1 MNRLSLIFAL
11 TLTATAQT
19 EPAPAAPA
27 AAPVPTSYKQLVY
40 PPLKAVTP
48 PEPVEFT
55 LSNGMRVFLLENHEL
70 PVLHGF
76 AMVRAGNLCDPADK
90 RGLSQV
96 MAEVMRSGGT
106 RTKTGDQIDEDL
118 ENVAASVESSMGET
132 SATVGFSGLKET
144 EDQLLAVFKDV
155 LTSPEFRQ
163 EKIDLSL
170 NQFRGG
176 IARRNDE
183 AGEIP
188 RRELLSLLYGRD
200 NSYGWTTEL
209 EHLNNIK
216 RQDLVNFYQRYY
228 FPKNIMLAVYGDF
241 TVAQMRTK
249 LEAIFGGWTV
259 DQPAVPA
266 FPQVTA
272 KPAPGIFFAEKPDV
286 TQTFFSIGHLG
297 GTLRDKDYPA
307 LEVATNI
314 LGDGFKSRLMA
325 QIRTKLGY
333 AYSIGASWSAN
344 YNHPGT
350 FRIGGSTKSAS
361 TVETIQ
367 AINVEI
373 EKMRTT
379 EVTPVELAE
388 AKQSVLNSFV
398 FFFDSPEKTLNR
410 VLQYAYHGYPKD
422 FLFQYQKAIESVTR
436 ADVLRVMK
444 QYVHPDQL
452 TIVAVGNPKE
462 MPKPLSTLGTVNT
475 IDLTI
480 PQPKKELASADTASL
495 ARGKALLQNAQQ
507 AMGGADKLAAVKDFT
522 VTLDLILPP
531 SQGGITMKQ
540 TIRYLAP
547 SYYRQD
553 QVLPFGTIIA
563 YINGNAGW
571 LSTPQ
576 GTQDMP
582 PEIVKQAQGELFRN
596 IVTLI
601 LSDRVAGRTVNAVSP
616 NTVEIAGGGE
626 LVRMEFDLN
635 GRPSKLIYTDA
646 GQPETVESYTDF
658 RDVNGLKFPFKSTV
672 QQGGQPAGAATIAT
686 FTFNTGLKAEEIGKR
701 P

>member
-1 MNRLSLIFAL
+1 VKRFAL
-11 TLTATAQT
+11 ILTFTLTALAQT
-19 EPAPAAPA
+19 
-27 AAPVPTSYKQLVY
+27 APVPTYKQLVY

-48 PEPVEFT
+48 PEPVELT

-70 PVLHGF
+70 PILRGF
-76 AMVRAGNLCDPADK
+76 AMVRTGNLFDPSDK

-96 MAEVMRSGGT
+96 MSEVMRSGGT
-106 RTKTGDQIDEDL
+106 RAKTGDQIDEEL

-132 SATVGFSGLKET
+132 SATVSFSGLKET
-144 EDQLLAVFKDV
+144 EDQVLAVFKDV

-163 EKIDLSL
+163 DKIDLSL
-170 NQFRGG
+170 NQYRGG

-188 RRELLSLLYGRD
+188 RRELLSRLYGSD
-200 NSYGWTTEL
+200 NSYGWTIEY

-216 RQDLVNFYQRYY
+216 RDDVVNFYRRYY
-228 FPKNIMLAVYGDF
+228 FPKNIMLGVYGDF

-259 DQPAVPA
+259 EQPAVPA

-307 LEVATNI
+307 LEVANNI
-314 LGDGFKSRLMA
+314 LGEGFKSRLMA
-325 QIRTKLGY
+325 QIRTRLGY
-333 AYSIGASWSAN
+333 AYSIGANWAAN

-367 AINVEI
+367 AIKVEI
-373 EKMRTT
+373 EKMRTA

-388 AKQSVLNSFV
+388 AKQAVLNSFV

-444 QYVHPDQL
+444 QYVHPDEL

-462 MPKPLSTLGTVNT
+462 MPKPLSTLGAVNT

-480 PQPKKELASADTASL
+480 PEPKKEVAASDAASL

-507 AMGGADKLAAVKDFT
+507 AMGGADKLAAVKDLSI
-522 VTLDLILPP
+522 TLDMVLPP
-531 SQGGITMKQ
+531 SQGGLAIKQ
-540 TIRYLAP
+540 TVRYLAP
-547 SYYRQD
+547 SHYRQD
-553 QVLPFGTIIA
+553 QTLPFGLVIA

-582 PEIVKQAQGELFRN
+582 AEIVQQAQGEAFRN
-596 IVTLI
+596 LVTLM

-616 NTVEIAGGGE
+616 NAVEIAGGGQ
-626 LVRMEFDLN
+626 VARMEFDLA
-635 GRPSKLIYTDA
+635 GLPSKLIYTDA

-658 RDVNGLKFPFKSTV
+658 RDVSGLKLPFKSTV
-672 QQGGQPAGAATIAT
+672 QQAGQPAGVSTISAYT
-686 FTFNTGLKAEEIGKR
+686 INTGITAEVIAKR

>member
-1 MNRLSLIFAL
+1 VKRFILI
-11 TLTATAQT
+11 LTAALAASAQT
-19 EPAPAAPA
+19 APIP
-27 AAPVPTSYKQLVY
+27 SYKQLVY

-48 PEPVEFT
+48 PEPVEIT

-70 PVLHGF
+70 PILHGF
-76 AMVRAGNLCDPADK
+76 AMVRTGNLLDPSDK

-106 RTKTGDQIDEDL
+106 RAKTGDQIDEEL

-163 EKIDLSL
+163 DKIDLSL
-170 NQFRGG
+170 NQFKGG

-200 NSYGWTTEL
+200 NSYGWSTEY

-241 TVAQMRTK
+241 TVAQMRAK
-249 LEAIFGGWTV
+249 LETLFGGWTV
-259 DQPAVPA
+259 QQPNVPA
-266 FPQVTA
+266 FPKVTA
-272 KPAPGIFFAEKPDV
+272 KPAPGIYFAEKPDV

-297 GTLRDKDYPA
+297 GMLRDKDYPA

-314 LGDGFKSRLMA
+314 LGEGFKSRLMA

-333 AYSIGASWSAN
+333 AYSIGASWAAN

-367 AINVEI
+367 AIKVEI
-373 EKMRTT
+373 EKMRTA

-388 AKQSVLNSFV
+388 AKQAVLNSFV
-398 FFFDSPEKTLNR
+398 FFFDSPEKTLTR

-422 FLFQYQKAIESVTR
+422 FLFQYQKSIESVTR

-444 QYVHPDQL
+444 QYIQPDQL

-462 MPKPLSTLGTVNT
+462 MPKPLSTLGPVNV

-480 PQPKKELASADTASL
+480 PEPKQELAASDAASL
-495 ARGKALLQNAQQ
+495 ARGKALLQRAQQ
-507 AMGGADKLAAVKDFT
+507 AMGGTDKLAAIKD
-522 VTLDLILPP
+522 VTQILDLAMAP

-547 SYYRQD
+547 THYRQD
-553 QVLPFGTIIA
+553 QVLPFGTVIA
-563 YINGNAGW
+563 YINGNTGW
-571 LSTPQ
+571 LATPQ

-582 PEIVKQAQGELFRN
+582 AEIVKQAQGEAFRN
-596 IVTLI
+596 LLPLI
-601 LSDRVAGRTVNAVSP
+601 LSDRIPGRSVNAINP
-616 NTVEIAGGGE
+616 TTVEIAGGGE
-626 LVRMEFDLN
+626 TVRLEFDPATGL
-635 GRPSKLIYTDA
+635 PSKMMYRSTGA
-646 GQPETVESYTDF
+646 PGVPAESTETMSDF
-658 RDVNGLKFPFKSTV
+658 RDASGFKVPFKV
-672 QQGGQPAGAATIAT
+672 LIEQGTERIGQATIASY
-686 FTFNTGLKAEEIGKR
+686 TFNTGLTPEGIGKR

>member
-1 MNRLSLIFAL
+1 VKRLVLIF
-11 TLTATAQT
+11 TLAAAAFAQT
-19 EPAPAAPA
+19 
-27 AAPVPTSYKQLVY
+27 AAPVPSYKQLVY
-40 PPLKAVTP
+40 PPLKEVKP
-48 PEPVEFT
+48 PEPTEIT

-76 AMVRAGNLCDPADK
+76 ALVRTGNLFDPNDK

-106 RTKTGDQIDEDL
+106 KTKTGDQIDEDL
-118 ENVAASVESSMGET
+118 ENIAGSVESSMGET

-144 EDQLLAVFKDV
+144 GDQVLAVFKDV
-155 LTSPEFRQ
+155 LTAPEFRQ

-170 NQFRGG
+170 NQFKGG

-183 AGEIP
+183 AGDIP

-200 NSYGWTTEL
+200 NSYGWTIEY

-241 TVAQMRTK
+241 TVAEMKTK
-249 LEAIFGGWTV
+249 LESLFGSWKAE
-259 DQPAVPA
+259 QPAVPA
-266 FPQVTA
+266 FPAVAA
-272 KPAPGIFFAEKPDV
+272 KPAPGIYFAEKPDV
-286 TQTFFSIGHLG
+286 TQTFFSIGHMG
-297 GTLRDKDYPA
+297 GMLKDKDYPA
-307 LEVATNI
+307 LEVASNI

-333 AYSIGASWSAN
+333 AYSIGATWAAN

-367 AINVEI
+367 AIKVEI
-373 EKMRTT
+373 EKLRMA
-379 EVTPVELAE
+379 EVTPVELSE

-410 VLQYAYHGYPKD
+410 VMTYAYQGYPKD

-436 ADVLRVMK
+436 ADILRVAK
-444 QYVHPDQL
+444 EYIHPEQL

-480 PQPKKELASADTASL
+480 PQPKQILAAASDTSL
-495 ARGKALLQNAQQ
+495 AQGKALLQRAQQ
-507 AMGGADKLAAVKDFT
+507 ALGGTEKLAAIKDST
-522 VTLDLILPP
+522 VVLDMTMAP

-540 TIRYLAP
+540 TIRTLLP
-547 SYYRQD
+547 GHYRQD
-553 QVLPFGTIIA
+553 QVLPFGTVIA
-563 YINGNAGW
+563 YVNGNKGW

-582 PEIVKQAQGELFRN
+582 AEIVKQAQGEAFRN
-596 IVTLI
+596 FPAII
-601 LSDRVAGRTVNAVSP
+601 LSDRIAGRTVNAVGP
-616 NTVEIAGGGE
+616 NTVEISGDG
-626 LVRMEFDLN
+626 
-635 GRPSKLIYTDA
+635 
-646 GQPETVESYTDF
+646 ETVRIELDATGLPAKMLYRAPGANGAPTEVTEAMSDF
-658 RDVNGLKFPFKSTV
+658 REVSGLKVPFKV
-672 QQGGQPAGAATIAT
+672 VIQQGTESVGQATMT
-686 FTFNTGLKAEEIGKR
+686 SYSFNTGLTPEVIGKR

>member
-1 MNRLSLIFAL
+1 MKRLLLNLTFAL
-11 TLTATAQT
+11 AAVAQT
-19 EPAPAAPA
+19 API
-27 AAPVPTSYKQLVY
+27 PTYKQLVY

-48 PEPVEFT
+48 PEPVEIT

-70 PVLHGF
+70 PVLRGF
-76 AMVRAGNLCDPADK
+76 AMVRTGNLFDPGDK

-106 RTKTGDQIDEDL
+106 RAKTGDQIDEEL
-118 ENVAASVESSMGET
+118 ENIAASVESSMGET
-132 SATVGFSGLKET
+132 SASVGFSGLKET
-144 EDQLLAVFKDV
+144 EDQVLAVFRDV

-163 EKIDLSL
+163 DKIDLSL

-200 NSYGWTTEL
+200 NSYGWSTEY
-209 EHLNNIK
+209 EHLGNIK
-216 RQDLVNFYQRYY
+216 RDDLVNFYRRYY
-228 FPKNIMLAVYGDF
+228 FPKNVMLGVYGDF

-249 LEAIFGGWTV
+249 LEALFGGWTV
-259 DQPAVPA
+259 EQAAVPA

-272 KPAPGIFFAEKPDV
+272 KAAPGIFFAEKADV
-286 TQTFFSIGHLG
+286 TQTFFSMGHLG

-307 LEVATNI
+307 LEVANNI
-314 LGDGFKSRLMA
+314 LGEGFKSRLMS

-333 AYSIGASWSAN
+333 AYSIGATWAAN

-367 AINVEI
+367 AIKTEI

-379 EVTPVELAE
+379 EVTAVELSE
-388 AKQSVLNSFV
+388 AKQAVLNSFV

-444 QYVHPDQL
+444 QYVQPEQL
-452 TIVAVGNPKE
+452 TIVAVGNPKD
-462 MPKPLSTLGTVNT
+462 MPKPLTTLGAVNA
-475 IDLTI
+475 IDLAI
-480 PQPKKELASADTASL
+480 PEPKRQLAAADSESL
-495 ARGKALLQNAQQ
+495 ARGKALLQTAQA
-507 AMGGADKLAAVKDFT
+507 AMGGADRLAAIKDLT
-522 VTLDLILPP
+522 TTLELKLPP
-531 SQGGITMKQ
+531 EQGGITMKA
-540 TIRYLAP
+540 TVCYLAP
-547 SYYRQD
+547 AYFRQE
-553 QVLPFGTIIA
+553 QVLPFGTIVV
-563 YINGNAGW
+563 YINGDAGW

-582 PEIVKQAQGELFRN
+582 AEIVKQAQGEVFRN
-596 IVTLI
+596 LVTLI
-601 LSDRVAGRTVNAVSP
+601 LSDRVAGRTVNAVSA
-616 NTVEIAGGGE
+616 NAVEISGGGQVAR
-626 LVRMEFDLN
+626 LEFDATGL
-635 GRPSKLIYTDA
+635 PSKLSYTEA
-646 GQPETVESYTDF
+646 GQPETSEAYGDY
-658 RDVNGLKFPFKSTV
+658 RDVSGVKLPFKA
-672 QQGGQPAGAATIAT
+672 GPAVISAYTINSGIT
-686 FTFNTGLKAEEIGKR
+686 AEAIGKR

>member
-1 MNRLSLIFAL
+1 MKRFILI
-11 TLTATAQT
+11 LTAALAASAQT
-19 EPAPAAPA
+19 APIP
-27 AAPVPTSYKQLVY
+27 SYKQLVY

-48 PEPVEFT
+48 PEPVEIT

-70 PVLHGF
+70 PILHGF
-76 AMVRAGNLCDPADK
+76 ALVRTGNLFDPNDK

-106 RTKTGDQIDEDL
+106 RTKTGDQIDEEL

-163 EKIDLSL
+163 DKIDLSL
-170 NQFRGG
+170 NQFKGG

-200 NSYGWTTEL
+200 NSYGWSTEY

-241 TVAQMRTK
+241 TVAQMRAK
-249 LEAIFGGWTV
+249 LETLFGGWTV
-259 DQPAVPA
+259 QQPDVPA
-266 FPQVTA
+266 FPKVTA
-272 KPAPGIFFAEKPDV
+272 KPAPGIYFAEKPDV

-297 GTLRDKDYPA
+297 GMLRDKDYPA
-307 LEVATNI
+307 LEVASNI
-314 LGDGFKSRLMA
+314 LGEGFKSRLMA

-333 AYSIGASWSAN
+333 AYSIGSTWAAN

-367 AINVEI
+367 AIKVEI

-379 EVTPVELAE
+379 EVTPVELME

-398 FFFDSPEKTLNR
+398 FFFDSPEKTLTR
-410 VLQYAYHGYPKD
+410 VMQYAYQGYPKD

-436 ADVLRVMK
+436 ADILRVAK
-444 QYVHPDQL
+444 QYIQPDQL
-452 TIVAVGNPKE
+452 TIVAVGNTKE
-462 MPKPLSTLGTVNT
+462 MPKPLSTLGPVNV

-480 PQPKKELASADTASL
+480 PEPKQQLAASDEVSL
-495 ARGKALLQNAQQ
+495 ARGKVLLQRAQQ
-507 AMGGADKLAAVKDFT
+507 AMGGTDKLAALKD
-522 VTLDLILPP
+522 VTQILDLVMAP

-547 SYYRQD
+547 THYRQD
-553 QVLPFGTIIA
+553 QVLPFGNVIA

-582 PEIVKQAQGELFRN
+582 AEIVKQAQGEAFRN
-596 IVTLI
+596 LMTLI
-601 LSDRVAGRTVNAVSP
+601 LSDRMPGRTVNAINP
-616 NTVEIAGGGE
+616 TTAEIAGSGE
-626 LVRMEFDLN
+626 TVRLEFDPATGL
-635 GRPSKLIYTDA
+635 PSKMMYRSTGA
-646 GQPETVESYTDF
+646 TGAPAESTETMSDF
-658 RDVNGLKFPFKSTV
+658 RDASGFKVPFKV
-672 QQGGQPAGAATIAT
+672 LIEQGSERIGQANIASY
-686 FTFNTGLKAEEIGKR
+686 TFNTGITPEEIGKR

>member
-1 MNRLSLIFAL
+1 MKRIVVILIAAAAAL
-11 TLTATAQT
+11 AQT
-19 EPAPAAPA
+19 API
-27 AAPVPTSYKQLVY
+27 PTYKQLVY

-48 PEPVEFT
+48 PEPVEIT

-70 PVLHGF
+70 PVLRGF
-76 AMVRAGNLCDPADK
+76 AMVRTGNLFDPSDK

-106 RTKTGDQIDEDL
+106 RVKTGDQIDEDL
-118 ENVAASVESSMGET
+118 ENIAASVESSMGET
-132 SATVGFSGLKET
+132 SASVGFSGLKET
-144 EDQLLAVFKDV
+144 EDQVLAVFKDV

-188 RRELLSLLYGRD
+188 RRELLSILYGRD
-200 NSYGWTTEL
+200 TSYGWSTEY

-216 RQDLVNFYQRYY
+216 REDVVNFYRRYY
-228 FPKNIMLAVYGDF
+228 FPKNVLLGVYGDF

-249 LEAIFGGWTV
+249 LEALFGGWTV
-259 DQPAVPA
+259 EQAAVPA

-272 KPAPGIFFAEKPDV
+272 KAAPGIFFAEKADV

-307 LEVATNI
+307 LEVANNI
-314 LGDGFKSRLMA
+314 LGEGFKSRLMA

-333 AYSIGASWSAN
+333 AYSIGATWAAN

-367 AINVEI
+367 AIKTEI

-379 EVTPVELAE
+379 EVSAVELSE
-388 AKQSVLNSFV
+388 AKQAVLNSFV

-422 FLFQYQKAIESVTR
+422 FLFQYQKTIESVTR

-444 QYVHPDQL
+444 QSVQPEQL

-462 MPKPLSTLGTVNT
+462 MPKPLSTLGTVT
-475 IDLTI
+475 AIDLTI
-480 PQPKKELASADTASL
+480 PEPKQQLAAADAASL
-495 ARGKALLQNAQQ
+495 ARGKALLQSAQA
-507 AMGGADKLAAVKDFT
+507 AMGGADRLAGIKDLT
-522 VTLDLILPP
+522 IALDLTLPAA
-531 SQGGITMKQ
+531 QGGITMKQ
-540 TIRYLAP
+540 TVRYLAP
-547 SYYRQD
+547 GHFRQD
-553 QVLPFGTIIA
+553 QVLPFGTIVA
-563 YINGNAGW
+563 YINGDAGW

-582 PEIVKQAQGELFRN
+582 AQIVKQAQGEVFRN
-596 IVTLI
+596 LITLM
-601 LSDRVAGRTVNAVSP
+601 LSDRLAGRTVNAVSA
-616 NTVEIAGGGE
+616 NAVEISGGGQVAR
-626 LVRMEFDLN
+626 LEFDAAGL
-635 GRPSKLIYTDA
+635 PAKL
-646 GQPETVESYTDF
+646 S
-658 RDVNGLKFPFKSTV
+658 
-672 QQGGQPAGAATIAT
+672 
-686 FTFNTGLKAEEIGKR
+686 
-701 P
+701 

>member
-1 MNRLSLIFAL
+1 MKRFILI
-11 TLTATAQT
+11 LTAALAASAQT
-19 EPAPAAPA
+19 APIP
-27 AAPVPTSYKQLVY
+27 SYKQLVY

-48 PEPVEFT
+48 PEPVEIT

-70 PVLHGF
+70 PILHGF
-76 AMVRAGNLCDPADK
+76 AMVRTGNLFDPNDK

-106 RTKTGDQIDEDL
+106 RAKTGDQIDEEL

-144 EDQLLAVFKDV
+144 EDQVLAVFKDV

-163 EKIDLSL
+163 DKIDLSL
-170 NQFRGG
+170 NQFKGG

-200 NSYGWTTEL
+200 NSYGWSTEY

-216 RQDLVNFYQRYY
+216 RQDVVNFYQRYY

-241 TVAQMRTK
+241 TVAQMRAK
-249 LEAIFGGWTV
+249 LETLFGGWTV
-259 DQPAVPA
+259 QQPDVPA
-266 FPQVTA
+266 FPKVTA
-272 KPAPGIFFAEKPDV
+272 KPAPGIYFAEKPDV

-297 GTLRDKDYPA
+297 GMLRDKDYPA
-307 LEVATNI
+307 LEVASNI
-314 LGDGFKSRLMA
+314 LGEGFKSRLMA

-333 AYSIGASWSAN
+333 AYSIGASWAAN

-367 AINVEI
+367 AIKVEI
-373 EKMRTT
+373 EKMRTA

-388 AKQSVLNSFV
+388 AKQAVLNSFV
-398 FFFDSPEKTLNR
+398 FFVDSPEKTLTR

-444 QYVHPDQL
+444 QYIQPDQL

-462 MPKPLSTLGTVNT
+462 LPKPLSTLGPVNV

-480 PQPKKELASADTASL
+480 PEPKVELAASDAASL
-495 ARGKALLQNAQQ
+495 ARGKALLQRAQQ
-507 AMGGADKLAAVKDFT
+507 AMGGTDKLAAVKDFT
-522 VTLDLILPP
+522 QVLDLVMAP
-531 SQGGITMKQ
+531 SQGGIIMKQ
-540 TIRYLAP
+540 TIRYLAATH
-547 SYYRQD
+547 YRQD
-553 QVLPFGTIIA
+553 QVLPFGNVIA

-571 LSTPQ
+571 LATPQ

-582 PEIVKQAQGELFRN
+582 GEIVKQAQGEAFRN
-596 IVTLI
+596 LLPLL
-601 LSDRVAGRTVNAVSP
+601 LSDRIPGRSVNAINP
-616 NTVEIAGGGE
+616 TTVEIAGGSE
-626 LVRMEFDLN
+626 TVRLEFDPATGL
-635 GRPSKLIYTDA
+635 PSKMLYRSPGPTGVPA
-646 GQPETVESYTDF
+646 ESTETMSDF
-658 RDVNGLKFPFKSTV
+658 RDASGFKVPFKV
-672 QQGGQPAGAATIAT
+672 LIEQGTERIGQANIASY
-686 FTFNTGLKAEEIGKR
+686 TFNTGLTPEEIGKR

>member
-1 MNRLSLIFAL
+1 MKRFILI
-11 TLTATAQT
+11 LTAALAASAQT
-19 EPAPAAPA
+19 APIP
-27 AAPVPTSYKQLVY
+27 SYKQLVY

-48 PEPVEFT
+48 PEPVEIT

-70 PVLHGF
+70 PILHGF
-76 AMVRAGNLCDPADK
+76 AMVRTGNLFDPNDK

-106 RTKTGDQIDEDL
+106 RAKTGDQIDEEL

-144 EDQLLAVFKDV
+144 EDQVLAVFKDV

-163 EKIDLSL
+163 DKIDLSL
-170 NQFRGG
+170 NQFKGG

-200 NSYGWTTEL
+200 NSYGWSTEY

-216 RQDLVNFYQRYY
+216 RQDVVNFYQRYY

-241 TVAQMRTK
+241 TVAQMRAK
-249 LEAIFGGWTV
+249 LETLFGGWTV
-259 DQPAVPA
+259 QQPDVPA
-266 FPQVTA
+266 FPKVTA
-272 KPAPGIFFAEKPDV
+272 KPAPGIYFAEKPDV

-297 GTLRDKDYPA
+297 GMLRDKDYPA
-307 LEVATNI
+307 LEVASNI
-314 LGDGFKSRLMA
+314 LGEGFKSRLMA

-333 AYSIGASWSAN
+333 AYSIGASWAAN

-367 AINVEI
+367 AIKVEI
-373 EKMRTT
+373 EKMRTA

-388 AKQSVLNSFV
+388 AKQAVLNSFV
-398 FFFDSPEKTLNR
+398 FFFDSPEKTLTR

-444 QYVHPDQL
+444 QYIQPDQL

-462 MPKPLSTLGTVNT
+462 LPKPLSTLGPVNV

-480 PQPKKELASADTASL
+480 PEPKVELAASDAASL
-495 ARGKALLQNAQQ
+495 ARGKALLQRAQQ
-507 AMGGADKLAAVKDFT
+507 AMGGTDKLAAVKDFT
-522 VTLDLILPP
+522 QVLDLVMAP
-531 SQGGITMKQ
+531 SQGGIIMKQ
-540 TIRYLAP
+540 TIRYLAATH
-547 SYYRQD
+547 YRQD
-553 QVLPFGTIIA
+553 QVLPFGNVIA

-571 LSTPQ
+571 LATPQ

-582 PEIVKQAQGELFRN
+582 GEIVKQAQGEAFRN
-596 IVTLI
+596 LLPLL
-601 LSDRVAGRTVNAVSP
+601 LSDRIPGRSVNAINP
-616 NTVEIAGGGE
+616 TTVEIAGGSE
-626 LVRMEFDLN
+626 TVRLEFDPATGL
-635 GRPSKLIYTDA
+635 PSKMLYRSPGPTGVPA
-646 GQPETVESYTDF
+646 ESTETMSDF
-658 RDVNGLKFPFKSTV
+658 RDASGFKVPFKV
-672 QQGGQPAGAATIAT
+672 LIEQGTERIGQANIASY
-686 FTFNTGLKAEEIGKR
+686 TFNTGLTPEEIGKR

>member
-1 MNRLSLIFAL
+1 MKRLAL
-11 TLTATAQT
+11 LFTLATAAFAQT
-19 EPAPAAPA
+19 
-27 AAPVPTSYKQLVY
+27 AAPVGSYKQLVY
-40 PPLKAVTP
+40 PPLKEVRP
-48 PEPVEFT
+48 PEPTEIT

-70 PVLHGF
+70 PILHGF
-76 AMVRAGNLCDPADK
+76 AMVRTGNLFDPIDK

-106 RTKTGDQIDEDL
+106 KSKTGDQIDEDL
-118 ENVAASVESSMGET
+118 ENIAASVESNMGET

-144 EDQLLAVFKDV
+144 GDQVLAVFKDV

-163 EKIDLSL
+163 DKIDLSL
-170 NQFRGG
+170 NQFKGG

-200 NSYGWTTEL
+200 NSYGWSIEY

-241 TVAQMRTK
+241 TVAEMRTK
-249 LEAIFGGWTV
+249 LESLFGTWKV
-259 DQPAVPA
+259 EQPSVPA
-266 FPQVTA
+266 FPAVTA
-272 KPAPGIFFAEKPDV
+272 KPAPGIYFADKPDV
-286 TQTFFSIGHLG
+286 TQTFFSLGHLG
-297 GTLRDKDYPA
+297 GTLKDKDYPA
-307 LEVATNI
+307 LEVASNI
-314 LGDGFKSRLMA
+314 LGEGFKSRLMA

-333 AYSIGASWSAN
+333 AYSIGSTWAAN
-344 YNHPGT
+344 YNFPGT

-367 AINVEI
+367 AIKVEI

-379 EVTPVELAE
+379 EVTPVELTE

-410 VLQYAYHGYPKD
+410 VMQYAYHGYPKD

-436 ADVLRVMK
+436 ADILRVAK
-444 QYVHPDQL
+444 QYIRPDEL
-452 TIVAVGNPKE
+452 TIVAVGNTKE

-475 IDLTI
+475 LDLTI
-480 PQPKKELASADTASL
+480 PQPKQQLAAADNASL
-495 ARGKALLQNAQQ
+495 ARGKAMLQRAQQ
-507 AMGGADKLAAVKDFT
+507 AMGGTDKLAAIKDST
-522 VTLDLILPP
+522 VVLDMTMAP
-531 SQGGITMKQ
+531 SQGGIKMKQ
-540 TIRYLAP
+540 TIRTVLP
-547 SYYRQD
+547 SHYRQD
-553 QVLPFGTIIA
+553 QVLPFGLVVA
-563 YINGNAGW
+563 YINGDKGW

-582 PEIVKQAQGELFRN
+582 AEIVKQAQGEAFRN
-596 IVTLI
+596 FPAII
-601 LSDRVAGRTVNAVSP
+601 LSDRMAGRTVNAVND
-616 NTVEIAGGGE
+616 NTVEISGGGE
-626 LVRMEFDLN
+626 TVRVEFDATGLP
-635 GRPSKLIYTDA
+635 GKLLYRDA
-646 GQPETVESYTDF
+646 GANGAPTEVTETMSDF
-658 RDVNGLKFPFKSTV
+658 REVSGLKVPFKVTI
-672 QQGGQPAGAATIAT
+672 QQGTEGIGQATMTSYA
-686 FTFNTGLKAEEIGKR
+686 FNSGLTAEEIGKR

>member
-1 MNRLSLIFAL
+1 MKRLGL
-11 TLTATAQT
+11 TLTLACAAFAQT
-19 EPAPAAPA
+19 API
-27 AAPVPTSYKQLVY
+27 PTYKQLVY

-48 PEPVEFT
+48 PEPVEIT

-70 PVLHGF
+70 PILRGF
-76 AMVRAGNLCDPADK
+76 AMVRTGNLFDPSDK

-106 RTKTGDQIDEDL
+106 RAKTGDQIDEDL
-118 ENVAASVESSMGET
+118 ENIAASVESSMGET
-132 SATVGFSGLKET
+132 SASVGFSGLKET
-144 EDQLLAVFKDV
+144 EDQVLAVFRDV

-163 EKIDLSL
+163 DKIDLSL

-176 IARRNDE
+176 IGRRNDE

-188 RRELLSLLYGRD
+188 RRELLSILYGRD
-200 NSYGWTTEL
+200 TSYGWSTEY

-216 RQDLVNFYQRYY
+216 RDDVVNFYRRYY
-228 FPKNIMLAVYGDF
+228 FPKNILLGVYGDF

-249 LEAIFGGWTV
+249 LEALFGAWTV
-259 DQPAVPA
+259 EQPAVPA

-272 KPAPGIFFAEKPDV
+272 KAAPGIFFAEKADV

-307 LEVATNI
+307 LEVANNI
-314 LGDGFKSRLMA
+314 LGEGFKSRLMA

-333 AYSIGASWSAN
+333 AYSIGATWAAN

-367 AINVEI
+367 AIKTEI

-379 EVTPVELAE
+379 EVTTVELSE
-388 AKQSVLNSFV
+388 AKQAVLNSFV

-444 QYVHPDQL
+444 QYVQPEQL
-452 TIVAVGNPKE
+452 TIVAVGNTKE

-480 PQPKKELASADTASL
+480 PQPKQQLAAADAASL
-495 ARGKALLQNAQQ
+495 ARGKALLQSAQA
-507 AMGGADKLAAVKDFT
+507 AMGGADRLAAIKDLT
-522 VTLDLILPP
+522 IALDLKLPP
-531 SQGGITMKQ
+531 EQGGLTMKQ
-540 TIRYLAP
+540 TVRYVAP
-547 SYYRQD
+547 GHFRQD
-553 QVLPFGTIIA
+553 QVLPFGTIVV
-563 YINGNAGW
+563 YINGDAGW

-582 PEIVKQAQGELFRN
+582 AEIVKQAQGEVFRN
-596 IVTLI
+596 LVTLI
-601 LSDRVAGRTVNAVSP
+601 LSDRVAGRTVNAVSA
-616 NTVEIAGGGE
+616 NTVEISGGGQVAR
-626 LVRMEFDLN
+626 LEFDASGL
-635 GRPSKLIYTDA
+635 PAKLSYTEA
-646 GQPETVESYTDF
+646 GQPETSEAYSDF
-658 RDVNGLKFPFKSTV
+658 REVSGVKLPFK
-672 QQGGQPAGAATIAT
+672 AGPGTISAYT
-686 FTFNTGLKAEEIGKR
+686 INSGITAEVIGKR

>member
-1 MNRLSLIFAL
+1 MKRFVLAL
-11 TLTATAQT
+11 AVAAIAAAQT
-19 EPAPAAPA
+19 APIP
-27 AAPVPTSYKQLVY
+27 SYKQLVY

-70 PVLHGF
+70 PILRGF
-76 AMVRAGNLCDPADK
+76 AMVRTGNLFDPNDK

-106 RTKTGDQIDEDL
+106 RAKTGDQIDEDL
-118 ENVAASVESSMGET
+118 ENIAASVESSMGET

-144 EDQLLAVFKDV
+144 EDQVLAVFKDV

-163 EKIDLSL
+163 DKIDLSL
-170 NQFRGG
+170 NQYRGG

-183 AGEIP
+183 ASEIP

-200 NSYGWTTEL
+200 TSYGWTIEY

-216 RQDLVNFYQRYY
+216 RDDLVNFYRRYY
-228 FPKNIMLAVYGDF
+228 FPKNVMLAVYGDF
-241 TVAQMRTK
+241 SVAQMRTK
-249 LEAIFGGWTV
+249 LETLFGGWTV
-259 DQPAVPA
+259 DQPVVPA
-266 FPQVTA
+266 FPAVTA
-272 KPAPGIFFAEKPDV
+272 KAAPGIFFAEKPDV

-307 LEVATNI
+307 LEVANNI

-333 AYSIGASWSAN
+333 AYSIGATWAAN

-367 AINVEI
+367 AIKTEI

-379 EVTPVELAE
+379 EVTVVELAE
-388 AKQSVLNSFV
+388 AKQAVLNSFV

-444 QYVHPDQL
+444 QYVQPDQL

-462 MPKPLSTLGTVNT
+462 MSKPLSTLGTVNT
-475 IDLTI
+475 IDLAI
-480 PQPKKELASADTASL
+480 PEPKRDVAASDAASL

-507 AMGGADKLAAVKDFT
+507 AMGGADKLAAVKDLT
-522 VTLDLILPP
+522 ATLEMVLPP

-540 TIRYLAP
+540 TVRYLAP
-547 SYYRQD
+547 SHYRQD
-553 QVLPFGTIIA
+553 QTLPFGLVIA

-582 PEIVKQAQGELFRN
+582 GEIVKQAQGELFRN
-596 IVTLI
+596 LPTLI
-601 LSDRVAGRTVNAVSP
+601 LSDRVVGRTVNAVGP
-616 NTVEIAGGGE
+616 NLIEIAGDGQV
-626 LVRMEFDLN
+626 VRMEFDLA
-635 GRPSKLIYTDA
+635 GLPSRVTYADA
-646 GQPETVESYTDF
+646 GQPETTESYSDF
-658 RDVNGLKFPFKSTV
+658 RDVSGVKLPFKTNV
-672 QQGGQPAGAATIAT
+672 QQGGQPAGAATVSAYTI
-686 FTFNTGLKAEEIGKR
+686 NTGITPEVIGKK